1 MPFTTETA
9 RESGKKSK
17 RGKDK
22 IAEEIREILHS
33 RAEELIKV
41 LDIQALSSSQKL
53 KALSIILPYLIS
65 KSDNFTKSKN
75 QIDEPIFL
83 YLGKDV
89 NE

>member
-9 RESGKKSK
+9 REAGKKSK

-22 IAEEIREILHS
+22 ITEEIREILYS
-33 RAEELIKV
+33 RVEELIKV

>member
-9 RESGKKSK
+9 REAGKKSK